1 MASDGNRPGF
11 RRMME
16 LPVTGPGPGE
26 ARQDAGK
33 TLDLAEEAE
42 QAWDSRIREE
52 VVSAASAGRAKGW
65 ALVRE

>member
-1 MASDGNRPGF
+1 
-11 RRMME
+11 MME